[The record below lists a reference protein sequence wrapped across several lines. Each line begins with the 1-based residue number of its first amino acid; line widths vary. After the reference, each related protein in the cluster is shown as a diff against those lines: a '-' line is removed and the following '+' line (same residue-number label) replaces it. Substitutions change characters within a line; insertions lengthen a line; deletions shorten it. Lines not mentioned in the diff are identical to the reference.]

1 MARRCTERLTFF
13 LARCIRRST
22 PLQAS
27 DAKSI
32 KGGCRCA
39 RPPMAQP
46 DSRPLHA
53 KAVAVAVNP
62 YQCWQQPTVRT
73 QPPPRQ
79 PPATRCCCPIGFC
92 LLAGLSISVLVL
104 GEPMPAAQSPG
115 TGAPA
120 WLTEFGWPS
129 VPGIGLRALGGSA
142 IGYFSVKLVWRLRTV
157 IKPRGH
163 R

>member
-1 MARRCTERLTFF
+1 MGRRCAGRLTFF
-13 LARCIRRST
+13 LPGVFAGPRLFRQVT
-22 PLQAS
+22 LNPLKVDV
-27 DAKSI
+27 DAP
-32 KGGCRCA
+32 G
-39 RPPMAQP
+39 RPWRNQTR
-46 DSRPLHA
+46 RPLHA

-62 YQCWQQPTVRT
+62 YQCWQQPTGRT
-73 QPPPRQ
+73 QPPPRK

-157 IKPRGH
+157 IKRRGH